1 MNKQELLKKYQ
12 EEKQWTAIVQLAHK
26 MLPMF
31 RQLEIDEEIPLLE
44 KLEQATKNDL
54 PENQISSLTQ
64 EVIDKTILLLKEDF
78 KISWSGSLS
87 GLADQP

>member
-1 MNKQELLKKYQ
+1 
-12 EEKQWTAIVQLAHK
+12 

-54 PENQISSLTQ
+54 PENQILSLTQ
-64 EVIDKTILLLKEDF
+64 EVINKTILLLKRRFQNLLIRVPF
-78 KISWSGSLS
+78 KISADSLKDRLLLS
-87 GLADQP
+87 LQQHREKITDSL

>member
-1 MNKQELLKKYQ
+1 
-12 EEKQWTAIVQLAHK
+12 

-54 PENQISSLTQ
+54 PENQILSLTQ
-64 EVIDKTILLLKEDF
+64 EVINKTILLLKEDF
-78 KISWSGSLS
+78 KIS
-87 GLADQP
+87 

>member
-1 MNKQELLKKYQ
+1 MDSYRPTGPQN
-12 EEKQWTAIVQLAHK
+12 APDVPS
-26 MLPMF
+26 M
-31 RQLEIDEEIPLLE
+31 EIDEEIPLLE

-78 KISWSGSLS
+78 KIS
-87 GLADQP
+87 

>member
-1 MNKQELLKKYQ
+1 
-12 EEKQWTAIVQLAHK
+12 
-26 MLPMF
+26 MF
-31 RQLEIDEEIPLLE
+31 RQLDIDEEIPLLE

-78 KISWSGSLS
+78 KISDQAPFQGSLIS
-87 GLADQP
+87 LKDRLLLLVVSASRKNHQIHYK